1 MAKKKNGVLKL
12 AVGIGAAAVAGK
24 VAYDKFKAAK
34 SKLTKEENDSAELEV
49 RKYNAVCE
57 NRMVE
62 IEDEEFMG
70 CEVKAIASKMTLD
83 LSLAVFEKDV
93 YINFESICA
102 NVSIVLPDGVNVTC
116 DIDKKLAKV
125 GNYVENSDEDG
136 IHTVYII
143 GKADLSKVEVVPVNF
158 YVDDEDDYEDT
169 GFQHLVKPQ
178 TGAAAVA
185 LSERVGDIHL
195 HIFFDDLVKGGL
207 RHLVDVSK
215 RRLQIHQRRKAEIA
229 LCQIHRA
236 QLTGKV
242 INIFKQIF
250 VNCLQSREFTRR
262 ERIEYAVFK
271 QFYRLFLAEAF
282 FFTGKVGG
290 ACQPQFIFQC
300 HRASPD

>member
-70 CEVKAIASKMTLD
+70 CEVKAIASKMALD

-158 YVDDEDDYEDT
+158 YVDDEDDYEDVEDDFEEDFDEKAAFPESDDVEIKVINKSEEV
-169 GFQHLVKPQ
+169 GEGDVSADNADSEKPSDDKEASVAE
-178 TGAAAVA
+178 AAKEETSSQEEAASKEEA
-185 LSERVGDIHL
+185 LSEEAAEDEEDVLAGFEIEDEAET
-195 HIFFDDLVKGGL
+195 
-207 RHLVDVSK
+207 VDG
-215 RRLQIHQRRKAEIA
+215 E
-229 LCQIHRA
+229 
-236 QLTGKV
+236 
-242 INIFKQIF
+242 
-250 VNCLQSREFTRR
+250 E
-262 ERIEYAVFK
+262 
-271 QFYRLFLAEAF
+271 EAKKD
-282 FFTGKVGG
+282 TETISLEEV
-290 ACQPQFIFQC
+290 
-300 HRASPD
+300 

>member
-158 YVDDEDDYEDT
+158 YVDDEDDYEDVEDDFEEDFDEKVAFPESDDVEIKVINKSEEV
-169 GFQHLVKPQ
+169 GEGDVSADNADSEKPSDDKEASVAE
-178 TGAAAVA
+178 AAKEETSSQEEAASKEEA
-185 LSERVGDIHL
+185 LSEEAAEDEEDVLAGFEIEDEAET
-195 HIFFDDLVKGGL
+195 
-207 RHLVDVSK
+207 VDG
-215 RRLQIHQRRKAEIA
+215 E
-229 LCQIHRA
+229 
-236 QLTGKV
+236 
-242 INIFKQIF
+242 
-250 VNCLQSREFTRR
+250 E
-262 ERIEYAVFK
+262 
-271 QFYRLFLAEAF
+271 EAKKD
-282 FFTGKVGG
+282 TETISLEEV
-290 ACQPQFIFQC
+290 
-300 HRASPD
+300 

>member
-24 VAYDKFKAAK
+24 VAYDKVKAAK

-158 YVDDEDDYEDT
+158 YVDDEDDYEDVEDDSEDDFEEDFDEKEAFPESDDVEIKVINKSEEV
-169 GFQHLVKPQ
+169 GEGDVSADNADSEKPSDDKEASVAE
-178 TGAAAVA
+178 AAKEEISSQEEAASKEEA
-185 LSERVGDIHL
+185 LSEEAEEDEEDVLAGFEIEDEAET
-195 HIFFDDLVKGGL
+195 
-207 RHLVDVSK
+207 VDG
-215 RRLQIHQRRKAEIA
+215 E
-229 LCQIHRA
+229 
-236 QLTGKV
+236 
-242 INIFKQIF
+242 
-250 VNCLQSREFTRR
+250 E
-262 ERIEYAVFK
+262 
-271 QFYRLFLAEAF
+271 EAKKD
-282 FFTGKVGG
+282 TETISLEEV
-290 ACQPQFIFQC
+290 
-300 HRASPD
+300 

>member
-24 VAYDKFKAAK
+24 VAYDKVKAAK

-158 YVDDEDDYEDT
+158 YVDDEDDYEDVEDDSEDD
-169 GFQHLVKPQ
+169 FEEDFDEK
-178 TGAAAVA
+178 AAFPE
-185 LSERVGDIHL
+185 S
-195 HIFFDDLVKGGL
+195 DDV
-207 RHLVDVSK
+207 
-215 RRLQIHQRRKAEIA
+215 EI
-229 LCQIHRA
+229 
-236 QLTGKV
+236 KV
-242 INIFKQIF
+242 INKSEE
-250 VNCLQSREFTRR
+250 VGEGDVSADNADSEKPSDDK
-262 ERIEYAVFK
+262 EASV
-271 QFYRLFLAEAF
+271 AEAA
-282 FFTGKVGG
+282 KEEISSQEE
-290 ACQPQFIFQC
+290 A
-300 HRASPD
+300 ASKEEAEDEEDVLAGFEIEDEAETVDGEEEAKKDTETISLEEV

>member
-136 IHTVYII
+136 II

-158 YVDDEDDYEDT
+158 YVDDEDDYEDVEDDSEDDFEEDFDEKAAFPESDDVEIKVINKSEEV
-169 GFQHLVKPQ
+169 GEGDVSADNADSEKPSDDKEASVAE
-178 TGAAAVA
+178 AAKEETSSQEEAASKEEA
-185 LSERVGDIHL
+185 LSEEAAEDEEDVLAGFEIEDEAET
-195 HIFFDDLVKGGL
+195 
-207 RHLVDVSK
+207 VDG
-215 RRLQIHQRRKAEIA
+215 E
-229 LCQIHRA
+229 
-236 QLTGKV
+236 
-242 INIFKQIF
+242 
-250 VNCLQSREFTRR
+250 E
-262 ERIEYAVFK
+262 
-271 QFYRLFLAEAF
+271 EAKKD
-282 FFTGKVGG
+282 TETISLEEV
-290 ACQPQFIFQC
+290 
-300 HRASPD
+300 

>member
-24 VAYDKFKAAK
+24 VAYDKVKAAK

-158 YVDDEDDYEDT
+158 YVDDEDDYED
-169 GFQHLVKPQ
+169 VEDD
-178 TGAAAVA
+178 
-185 LSERVGDIHL
+185 SEDD
-195 HIFFDDLVKGGL
+195 FEEDFDEKEAFPESD
-207 RHLVDVSK
+207 DV
-215 RRLQIHQRRKAEIA
+215 EI
-229 LCQIHRA
+229 
-236 QLTGKV
+236 KV
-242 INIFKQIF
+242 INKSEE
-250 VNCLQSREFTRR
+250 VGEGDVSADNADSEKPSDDK
-262 ERIEYAVFK
+262 EASV
-271 QFYRLFLAEAF
+271 AEAA
-282 FFTGKVGG
+282 KEEISSQEE
-290 ACQPQFIFQC
+290 A
-300 HRASPD
+300 ASKEEAEDEEDVLAGFEIEDEAETVDGEEEAKKDTETISLEEV

>member
-158 YVDDEDDYEDT
+158 YVDDEDDYEDVEDDFEEDFDEKVAFPESDDVEIKVINKSEEV
-169 GFQHLVKPQ
+169 GEGDVSADNADSEKPSDDKEASVAE
-178 TGAAAVA
+178 AAKEETSSQEEAASKEEA
-185 LSERVGDIHL
+185 LSEEAAEDEEDVLAGIEIEDEAET
-195 HIFFDDLVKGGL
+195 
-207 RHLVDVSK
+207 VDG
-215 RRLQIHQRRKAEIA
+215 E
-229 LCQIHRA
+229 
-236 QLTGKV
+236 
-242 INIFKQIF
+242 
-250 VNCLQSREFTRR
+250 E
-262 ERIEYAVFK
+262 
-271 QFYRLFLAEAF
+271 EAKKD
-282 FFTGKVGG
+282 TETISLEEV
-290 ACQPQFIFQC
+290 
-300 HRASPD
+300 

>member
-125 GNYVENSDEDG
+125 GNYVENSDED
-136 IHTVYII
+136 
-143 GKADLSKVEVVPVNF
+143 
-158 YVDDEDDYEDT
+158 DYEDVEDDSEDDFEEDFDEKAAFPESDDVEIKVINKSEEV
-169 GFQHLVKPQ
+169 GEGDVSADNADSEKPSDDKEASVAE
-178 TGAAAVA
+178 AAKEETSSQEEAASKEEA
-185 LSERVGDIHL
+185 LSEEAAEDEEDVLAGFEIEDEAET
-195 HIFFDDLVKGGL
+195 
-207 RHLVDVSK
+207 VDG
-215 RRLQIHQRRKAEIA
+215 E
-229 LCQIHRA
+229 
-236 QLTGKV
+236 
-242 INIFKQIF
+242 
-250 VNCLQSREFTRR
+250 E
-262 ERIEYAVFK
+262 
-271 QFYRLFLAEAF
+271 EAKKD
-282 FFTGKVGG
+282 TETISLEEV
-290 ACQPQFIFQC
+290 
-300 HRASPD
+300 

>member
-12 AVGIGAAAVAGK
+12 AVGIG
-24 VAYDKFKAAK
+24 AK

-158 YVDDEDDYEDT
+158 YVDDEDDYEDVEDD
-169 GFQHLVKPQ
+169 FEEDFDEK
-178 TGAAAVA
+178 AAFPE
-185 LSERVGDIHL
+185 S
-195 HIFFDDLVKGGL
+195 DDV
-207 RHLVDVSK
+207 
-215 RRLQIHQRRKAEIA
+215 EI
-229 LCQIHRA
+229 
-236 QLTGKV
+236 KV
-242 INIFKQIF
+242 INKSEE
-250 VNCLQSREFTRR
+250 VGEGDVSADNADSEKPSDDK
-262 ERIEYAVFK
+262 EASV
-271 QFYRLFLAEAF
+271 AEAA
-282 FFTGKVGG
+282 KEEISSQEE
-290 ACQPQFIFQC
+290 A
-300 HRASPD
+300 ASKEEAEDEEDVLAGFEIEDEAETVDGEEEAKKDTETISLEEV

>member
-24 VAYDKFKAAK
+24 VAYDKVKAAK

-158 YVDDEDDYEDT
+158 YVEDDSEDDFEEDFDEKAAFPESDDVEIKVINKSEEV
-169 GFQHLVKPQ
+169 GEGDVSADNADSEKPSDDKEASVAE
-178 TGAAAVA
+178 AAKEETSSQEEAASKEEA
-185 LSERVGDIHL
+185 LSEEAAEDEEDVLAGFEIEDEAET
-195 HIFFDDLVKGGL
+195 
-207 RHLVDVSK
+207 VDG
-215 RRLQIHQRRKAEIA
+215 E
-229 LCQIHRA
+229 
-236 QLTGKV
+236 
-242 INIFKQIF
+242 
-250 VNCLQSREFTRR
+250 E
-262 ERIEYAVFK
+262 
-271 QFYRLFLAEAF
+271 EAKKD
-282 FFTGKVGG
+282 TETISLEEV
-290 ACQPQFIFQC
+290 
-300 HRASPD
+300 

>member
-24 VAYDKFKAAK
+24 VAYDKVKAAK

-158 YVDDEDDYEDT
+158 YVDDEDDYEDVEDDSEDD
-169 GFQHLVKPQ
+169 FEEDFDEKAAFPESDDVEIKVINKPEEV
-178 TGAAAVA
+178 GEGDVSADNADNADSEKPSDDKEASVAEAAKEETSSQEEA
-185 LSERVGDIHL
+185 LSEEAAEDEEDVLAGFEIEDEAET
-195 HIFFDDLVKGGL
+195 
-207 RHLVDVSK
+207 VDG
-215 RRLQIHQRRKAEIA
+215 E
-229 LCQIHRA
+229 
-236 QLTGKV
+236 
-242 INIFKQIF
+242 
-250 VNCLQSREFTRR
+250 E
-262 ERIEYAVFK
+262 
-271 QFYRLFLAEAF
+271 EAKKD
-282 FFTGKVGG
+282 TETISLEEV
-290 ACQPQFIFQC
+290 
-300 HRASPD
+300 

>member
-12 AVGIGAAAVAGK
+12 AVGIGSAAVAGK

-158 YVDDEDDYEDT
+158 YVDDEDDYEDVEDDFEEDFDEKAAFPESDDVEIKVINKSEEV
-169 GFQHLVKPQ
+169 GEGDVSADNADSEKPSDDKEASVAE
-178 TGAAAVA
+178 AAKEETSSQEEAASKEEA
-185 LSERVGDIHL
+185 LSEEAAEDEEDVLAGFEIEDEAET
-195 HIFFDDLVKGGL
+195 
-207 RHLVDVSK
+207 VDG
-215 RRLQIHQRRKAEIA
+215 E
-229 LCQIHRA
+229 
-236 QLTGKV
+236 
-242 INIFKQIF
+242 
-250 VNCLQSREFTRR
+250 E
-262 ERIEYAVFK
+262 
-271 QFYRLFLAEAF
+271 EAKKD
-282 FFTGKVGG
+282 TETISLEEV
-290 ACQPQFIFQC
+290 
-300 HRASPD
+300 